1 MTKYFTNLMLLLH
14 DYFSFHT
21 HKARLEIAHLL
32 QDATEEMARS
42 VQKASEGGGELHGS
56 AGDLIEIVDR
66 VRSGEPM
73 TTDSVIQLSRLFSD
87 EITLDN
93 ISRELL
99 IFCIIM
105 FTYD

>member
-1 MTKYFTNLMLLLH
+1 MTKYFTNLMLLLY

-21 HKARLEIAHLL
+21 QARLEIAHLL

-93 ISRELL
+93 ISREL
-99 IFCIIM
+99 
-105 FTYD
+105 

>member
-1 MTKYFTNLMLLLH
+1 MII
-14 DYFSFHT
+14 FHST

-93 ISRELL
+93 ISREL
-99 IFCIIM
+99 
-105 FTYD
+105 